1 MDGLRDGTASG
12 GSARERFAAAV
23 ARPDGDIDLGEAALL
38 IAAEEYEGL
47 DVRLYTRRLDDLAAG
62 ARDRLGKVGL
72 EDPAELVKRFHAF
85 LFAESGFHGNE
96 DDYYDPRNSFL
107 NEVLE
112 RKTGIPITLAAVYL
126 EVARRVTTRAGD
138 VLPVRGIGF
147 PGHFLAR
154 WEVGESSILVDPFY
168 GTLLGENDCK
178 RLLERVS
185 GGKIAF
191 RKELLAP
198 LPRRGMLVRMLAN
211 LKGVWIKKGELSRAI
226 SAIDRILLLAPDAVA
241 ERRDRGLLWL
251 KLECFRPALADLE
264 AYLAKSATAAD
275 ARGVEAQ
282 IVQLRRTVSRIS

>member
-1 MDGLRDGTASG
+1 MDGLRDGAASG

-23 ARPDGDIDLGEAALL
+23 ARPDADIDLGEAALL

-72 EDPAELVKRFHAF
+72 EDPPELVKRFHGF
-85 LFAESGFHGNE
+85 LFGESGFHGNE

-138 VLPVRGIGF
+138 ALPVRGIGF

-154 WEVGESSILVDPFY
+154 WEVEDSILVDPFY
-168 GTLLGENDCK
+168 GSLLDEADCK

-191 RKELLAP
+191 KKELLAP

-226 SAIDRILLLAPDAVA
+226 SAIDRILLLAPDAIA

-251 KLECFRPALADLE
+251 KLECFGPALADLE
-264 AYLAKSATAAD
+264 AYLAKSPTAAD

-282 IVQLRRTVSRIS
+282 VVSLRRTVSRIS

>member
-1 MDGLRDGTASG
+1 MDELRDGTTSG
-12 GSARERFAAAV
+12 GSARERFTAAV
-23 ARPDGDIDLGEAALL
+23 ARPEADIDLGEAALL
-38 IAAEEYEGL
+38 IAAEEYDGL

-62 ARDRLGKVGL
+62 VRDRLGKVGL
-72 EDPAELVKRFHAF
+72 EDPPELVKRFHAF
-85 LFAESGFHGNE
+85 LFEESGFHGNE
-96 DDYYDPRNSFL
+96 NDYYDPRNSFL

-138 VLPVRGIGF
+138 ALPVRGIGF

-154 WEVGESSILVDPFY
+154 WEVDDAILVDPFY
-168 GTLLGENDCK
+168 GSLLGEDDCK

-185 GGKIAF
+185 GGKIAY

-211 LKGVWIKKGELSRAI
+211 LKGVWIKKGELPRAI
-226 SAIDRILLLAPDAVA
+226 SAIDRILLLAPDAIA

-264 AYLAKSATAAD
+264 AYLAKSTAAPD

-282 IVQLRRTVSRIS
+282 IIQLRRTVSRIS